1 MVRGINFLI
10 GGKILL
16 VKGTSGEQENQL
28 NQKKI
33 IEKTKP

>member
-16 VKGTSGEQENQL
+16 VKGISGEQENQL
-28 NQKKI
+28 NQKKN
-33 IEKTKP
+33 